1 MEGGGLK
8 GRGEV
13 DLIKTGGED
22 WRDKVRVIFALVGLG
37 FSEVSDTLLVGGRF
51 LLLEDKDVGDTGGV
65 IDLLVVNLR
74 RVSKYIT
81 QDEYKV
87 NGYNNETITNLQH
100 C

>member
-1 MEGGGLK
+1 M
-8 GRGEV
+8 

-37 FSEVSDTLLVGGRF
+37 FSEVSDTLLVGGHF
-51 LLLEDKDVGDTGGV
+51 LLLEDKEVGDTGGV

-74 RVSKYIT
+74 RVSKYIIHMMNT
-81 QDEYKV
+81 KKM
-87 NGYNNETITNLQH
+87 NILTNNETMTNLQH